1 MKNALRLL
9 LWKVLGIEY
18 YRFLARQHKVYLDK
32 AKNTTIGY
40 KTYHNGA
47 FVWQWYAE
55 SFLKIGSYC
64 SIANDVNF
72 ILDTGFHQVSEI
84 TTFPHMNHI
93 SHPYEIQNQTIED
106 FKKSHE
112 LPKGGITIG
121 HDVWIGMNVTVLPN
135 VTIGNGV
142 TVMAG
147 AVVTKD
153 VPDYAVVAGIPAQI
167 IKMKHSDEIIQQLN
181 AISWWHWEAD
191 KVEKNA
197 SDFYLPIAEFIKKW
211 ATQ

>member
-1 MKNALRLL
+1 MKYALRLL

-18 YRFLARQHKVYLDK
+18 FRFLSRQHKVYLDK

-55 SFLKIGSYC
+55 SHLIIGSYC

-72 ILDTGFHQVSEI
+72 ILDTGFHQLSEI
-84 TTFPHMNHI
+84 TTFPHLNHMNY
-93 SHPYEIQNQTIED
+93 PYEIQNQTIED
-106 FKKSHE
+106 YKKSHE
-112 LPKGGITIG
+112 LPKGGISIG

-142 TVMAG
+142 SIMAG

-167 IKMKHSDEIIQQLN
+167 IKMKHSEAIIHQLN
-181 AISWWHWEAD
+181 AISWWHWESD